1 MIINSSMKT
10 IKRTLQLVLVTLI
23 ASAAAVSAAEKTAET
38 KPKPKPP
45 ETFQAPGS
53 IVKVQKRARTREYTF
68 ITDTGFHF
76 KVTLCRDDVFRIQ
89 IAADGKFADPK
100 NNPEKAQ
107 IIIDHISR
115 AGDVKITDDEKT
127 IELSTDKILLRVDK
141 KTCRFELFDS
151 KKKLIC
157 KELKALQIGE
167 KRTIQTLST
176 GVDEYY
182 YGGGQQN
189 GYFSH
194 KGRKIEIRA
203 DGNWNEGGHPNPAP
217 FYMSNKGYG
226 VLRHTFAPGA
236 YDFTSNESIALEHQ
250 EQRFDAYYFV
260 GASFNRLVDLYTQF
274 TGRPNFVC
282 IWALELGE
290 ADAYMTRDKKTKELK
305 LDKEGKVIEHT
316 PHVINRLAEQ
326 YRKHDMPGGWI
337 LPNDGYGCGYVELPR
352 VVQELKALG
361 FYTGLWTQ
369 GELVKTKW
377 EVGTAGT
384 RVQKLDVAWTGR
396 AYQHSLDCNKQ
407 AWTSLVTNSETRGM
421 VWTVQ
426 GWAGTQR
433 YGVCWTGDQSGSW
446 NLIRYH
452 IPTLIGSGL
461 SGQAYATTDVDGI
474 FGGSPETYTRDLQ
487 WKCFTP
493 VLYCMNG
500 WAGKMNKSPWAYE
513 EPYRSI
519 NRRYLKLKM
528 RLTPYMYKYA
538 REAHDTGAPI
548 TRGMI
553 WEYPNDKKTWDRSTQ
568 HQYMLGE
575 SILVA
580 PVYTSMNV
588 NKGWRKEDIYLPKGQ
603 WIDYWDGRRIQ
614 GPATIDAYPITLDK
628 LPLIIKAGAIIP
640 MYPEM
645 LYNNQKPKDPLT
657 FDIYPY
663 GESSFELYEDD
674 GITRKYQDGESA
686 KQLISCVAPEGTA
699 GDIDI
704 TVGKS
709 VGGFDGKLKSRVYQ
723 FAVHS
728 QLKPKFVKAGGKKL
742 LELTE
747 PEAYK
752 NIVSGWYFDKE
763 DRRGIVHIRLAR
775 IVTNREIKLHLEIDR
790 NQEIPASPAY
800 PVPKIT
806 PELDKSEFIVTT
818 NSQQGS
824 TITNAFDGTPETHWH
839 SNYSKK
845 DNGHA
850 KDHPYTVDIDLRGL
864 YAINGFG
871 YMGRHDMGNGMIG
884 KYEIYVSRRKDDFGK
899 PVHTGSFERTKDLQK
914 VSFPAVWGE
923 YVRLKILSSI
933 VGKTFASAAEFDVY
947 RDLKAKPLP
956 DKIVY
961 LSDLKPASAKGKY
974 QNDKS
979 AGGKPIKVNGQ
990 GYKKGIGVMSG
1001 SELVYE
1007 LDGTWDKLTG
1017 HVGMDDEV
1025 GDGGSVMFR
1034 VYADGKLIFESP
1046 NQTGKSIKQ
1055 LMDLN
1060 IKGVKKLRLVLL
1072 DGGDG
1077 AKDDHGDWVDAK
1089 LILKGSK

>member
-1 MIINSSMKT
+1 MKH
-10 IKRTLQLVLVTLI
+10 IKRTLLVLLSSCVI
-23 ASAAAVSAAEKTAET
+23 SAAFASGAEKAAAT
-38 KPKPKPP
+38 KPAPKAP
-45 ETFQAPGS
+45 EVFQEPGAV
-53 IVKVQKRARTREYTF
+53 VKVQQRARRREYTL
-68 ITDTGFHF
+68 ITDKGFHV
-76 KVTLCRDDVFRIQ
+76 KITMCRADVVRIQ
-89 IAADGKFADPK
+89 VAEKGDFADPR

-115 AGDVKITDDEKT
+115 AGDVKVTDGEKT
-127 IELSTDKILLRVDK
+127 VEFATDKILLRVDK
-141 KTCRFELFDS
+141 KTCRFELLDKNAKS
-151 KKKLIC
+151 IC
-157 KELKALQIGE
+157 RELRTLQIGE
-167 KRTIQTLST
+167 KRTVQTLST
-176 GVDEYY
+176 GVGEFY

-194 KGRKIEIRA
+194 KGRKIVIKA

-226 VLRHTFAPGA
+226 VVRNTFAIGA
-236 YDFTSNESIALEHQ
+236 YDFTSNESIALEHN
-250 EQRFDAYYFV
+250 EKRFDAYYFI
-260 GASFNRLVDLYTQF
+260 GESFNRIVDLYTQF

-290 ADAYMTRDKKTKELK
+290 ADAYMTRDRKTKELK
-305 LDKEGKVIEHT
+305 KDKDGKIIEHT

-337 LPNDGYGCGYVELPR
+337 LPNDGYGCGYVELPY
-352 VVQELKALG
+352 VVKALKDLG

-377 EVGTAGT
+377 EVGVAGT
-384 RVQKLDVAWTGR
+384 RVQKLDVAWTGA

-407 AWTSLVTNSETRGM
+407 AWTSLVTNSESRGM

-433 YGVCWTGDQSGSW
+433 YGICWTGDQSGSW
-446 NLIRYH
+446 QLIRWH

-500 WAGKMNKSPWAYE
+500 WAGKMNKSPWFYE

-538 REAHDTGAPI
+538 KEARDTGAPI

-553 WEYPNDKKTWDRSTQ
+553 WEYPKDKKTWDNSTQ
-568 HQYMLGE
+568 HQYMLGQW
-575 SILVA
+575 ILVA
-580 PVYTSMNV
+580 PVYTSMSV
-588 NKGWRKEDIYLPKGQ
+588 NRGWRKEDIYLPKGQ
-603 WIDYWDGRRIQ
+603 WIDYWDGRVIE

-657 FDIYPY
+657 FDIYPH

-674 GITRKYQDGESA
+674 GVTRKYQQGESA
-686 KQLISCVAPEGTA
+686 RQLISCVAPEGTA

-709 VGGFDGKLKSRVYQ
+709 IGGFDGKLKNRVYQ
-723 FAVHS
+723 FQVHS
-728 QLKPKFVKAGGKKL
+728 QLKPRFVRANGRKL

-747 PEAYK
+747 AGAFK
-752 NIVSGWYFDKE
+752 NVRCGWYYDKE
-763 DRRGIVHIRLAR
+763 DRRGIVHVRLAR
-775 IVTNREIKLHLEIDR
+775 ISTAREVKLHLEIGE
-790 NQEIPASPAY
+790 NQDIPASPPY

-806 PELDKSEFIVTT
+806 PELDKSEFTVTT
-818 NSQQGS
+818 NSQQGRS
-824 TITNAFDGTPETHWH
+824 IANAFDGTPETKWH

-845 DNGHA
+845 ENGHA
-850 KDHPYTVDIDLRGL
+850 KKHPYIVDIGLNGL

-871 YMGRHDMGNGMIG
+871 YMARQDLGNGLID
-884 KYEIYVSRRKDDFGK
+884 KYEIYISRNKDNFGK
-899 PVHTGSFERTKDLQK
+899 PVFTGNFKAVKEMQK
-914 VSFPAVWGE
+914 ISFPAVWGE
-923 YVRLKILSSI
+923 YVRLKIVSGLR
-933 VGKTFASAAEFDVY
+933 GNKFAAAGEFEVF

-961 LSDLKPASAKGKY
+961 LSDLKPASVKGRHKF
-974 QNDKS
+974 DKS
-979 AGGKPIKVNGQ
+979 AGGKVLTVNGQ
-990 GYKKGIGVMSG
+990 VYKKGIGALSG
-1001 SELVYE
+1001 SELLYE
-1007 LDGTWDKLTG
+1007 LDGSWDKLTG

-1034 VYADGKLIFESP
+1034 VYADDKLVFESP
-1046 NQTGKSIKQ
+1046 SQTGKSVKQ

-1060 IKGVKKLRLVLL
+1060 VKGAKKLRLVLL
-1072 DGGDG
+1072 DDGDG